1 MFYLLGIVLVMISL
15 PVSHF
20 LMGLSTFLLLLNW
33 IAEWN
38 WRDKWARLKQH
49 KGFLVFSFLFVF
61 LLLGLIRANDPA
73 GMLHKLTAK
82 LVLFFAPLIVA
93 TTEPLTRKERI
104 WTFAAFVFS
113 TLFGCLYSLWFWHA
127 HPVHNV
133 REISTFI
140 DHIRFSLCVVMS
152 VVFSMHYFLKIAD
165 TSWKKVC
172 AALLAVLFVLYLFL
186 AQTLT
191 GILIL
196 IAIMLAYSVY
206 LIATMRRVPARRAM
220 LWTMVAVVLTVGG
233 YVAYITYDYFHDQDV
248 TITET
253 TTMSGNP
260 YTFDDQLMVENGHRI
275 GYYVCTPELHSA
287 WAARSDSALTPW
299 MECTLIRYLNS
310 KGLHKDSAAV
320 MSLSAQDIRNVENDV
335 ANYDYTRVFG
345 MRRALYPTY
354 FCISLYRQNRCFDNS
369 SLLQRVELWRI
380 SWELVRE
387 NWLFGVGLDNVK
399 TALNERLLQYDSPI
413 ITRNKQGCH
422 NQYLTFWLSAG
433 ILFLLYFIFVLVYP
447 FVWMRNG
454 ITFVYVAFAILMI
467 MSFFT
472 EDTLE
477 TQTGCIMFAVMNP
490 LLLMAGWTEHKESA
504 STIVGKE

>member
-93 TTEPLTRKERI
+93 TTEPLTRKERT

>member
-1 MFYLLGIVLVMISL
+1 MFYLLGIILVMISL

-93 TTEPLTRKERI
+93 TTEPLTRKERT

-260 YTFDDQLMVENGHRI
+260 YTFDDQSMVENGHRI

>member
-1 MFYLLGIVLVMISL
+1 MMISL

-33 IAEWN
+33 IAEWD
-38 WRDKWARLKQH
+38 WRDKWARLKRHQ
-49 KGFLVFSFLFVF
+49 GFWVLSLLFVF
-61 LLLGLIRANDPA
+61 LLLGLVRADDPA

-93 TTEPLTRKERI
+93 TTEPLTRKERT

-113 TLFGCLYSLWFWHA
+113 TFFGCLYSLWFWHA
-127 HPVHNV
+127 HPVQNV

-152 VVFSMHYFLKIAD
+152 VVFCVHYFLKIAD
-165 TSWKKVC
+165 TSWKKIC
-172 AALLAVLFVLYLFL
+172 SALLAVLFVLYLFL

-196 IAIMLAYSVY
+196 FAIVLAYSVF
-206 LIATMRRVPARRAM
+206 LMFTMRRVPARRAM
-220 LWTMVAVVLTVGG
+220 LWTTVAVVLAAGA
-233 YVAYITYDYFHDQDV
+233 YIAYITYDYFHDQDV

-253 TTMSGNP
+253 TTASGNP
-260 YTFDDQLMVENGHRI
+260 YTFDEQSMVENGHRI
-275 GYYVCTPELHSA
+275 GYYVCSSELQSA

-299 MECTLIRYLNS
+299 MESTLIRYLNS

-320 MSLSAQDIRNVENDV
+320 MSLSPQDIRNVENDV

-354 FCISLYRQNRCFDNS
+354 FCISLYQKNRYFDNS
-369 SLLQRVELWRI
+369 SLLQRVELWRV
-380 SWELVRE
+380 SWLVIRE

-399 TALNERLLQYDSPI
+399 NALNDQLRQCNSPVVA
-413 ITRNKQGCH
+413 RKKQGCH
-422 NQYLTFWLSAG
+422 NQYLTFWLGAG
-433 ILFLLYFIFVLVYP
+433 ILSLLYFIFVLVYP
-447 FVWMRNG
+447 FVRMRNR

-467 MSFFT
+467 MSFFM

-490 LLLMAGWTEHKESA
+490 LLLMEGWTEHETA
-504 STIVGKE
+504 TSTIAGEE

>member
-1 MFYLLGIVLVMISL
+1 
-15 PVSHF
+15 
-20 LMGLSTFLLLLNW
+20 
-33 IAEWN
+33 
-38 WRDKWARLKQH
+38 
-49 KGFLVFSFLFVF
+49 
-61 LLLGLIRANDPA
+61 
-73 GMLHKLTAK
+73 
-82 LVLFFAPLIVA
+82 
-93 TTEPLTRKERI
+93 
-104 WTFAAFVFS
+104 
-113 TLFGCLYSLWFWHA
+113 
-127 HPVHNV
+127 
-133 REISTFI
+133 
-140 DHIRFSLCVVMS
+140 
-152 VVFSMHYFLKIAD
+152 MHYFLKIAD

>member
-1 MFYLLGIVLVMISL
+1 MISL

-20 LMGLSTFLLLLNW
+20 LMGLSTFLLLMNW

-93 TTEPLTRKERI
+93 TTEPLTRKER
-104 WTFAAFVFS
+104 TFAFAAFVFS

-133 REISTFI
+133 RDISTFI

-206 LIATMRRVPARRAM
+206 LIVTMRRVPARRAM

-233 YVAYITYDYFHDQDV
+233 YMAYITYDYFHDQDV

-260 YTFDDQLMVENGHRI
+260 YTFDDQSMVENGHRI
-275 GYYVCTPELHSA
+275 GYYVCTPELQSA

-320 MSLSAQDIRNVENDV
+320 MSLSPQDIRNVENDV

-413 ITRNKQGCH
+413 ITRNKQGSH

-447 FVWMRNG
+447 FARMRNR

-467 MSFFT
+467 TSFFT

-477 TQTGCIMFAVMNP
+477 TQTGCVMFAVMNP
-490 LLLMAGWTEHKESA
+490 LLLMAGWTEHEESA
-504 STIVGKE
+504 STIVGEE